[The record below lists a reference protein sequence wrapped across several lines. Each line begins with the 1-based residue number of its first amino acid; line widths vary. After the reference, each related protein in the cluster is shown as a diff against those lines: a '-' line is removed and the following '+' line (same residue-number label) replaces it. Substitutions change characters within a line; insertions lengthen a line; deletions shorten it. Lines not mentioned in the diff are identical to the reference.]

1 MFHGREFS
9 YNLMNSTL
17 LVQEFLS
24 PTDKILQFAK
34 KTALKIPRT
43 QRIMHPWMHS
53 GFSPLAQ
60 QHAFVAMLLC
70 MTRDIR
76 LAITDDVFAQRIEQ
90 RLTELFGR
98 GKQRG

>member
-17 LVQEFLS
+17 LEQEFLTS
-24 PTDKILQFAK
+24 TDKILQFAK
-34 KTALKIPRT
+34 NCFENPENTKENAPSGCTR
-43 QRIMHPWMHS
+43 

-60 QHAFVAMLLC
+60 QHAFVAMLLW

-76 LAITDDVFAQRIEQ
+76 LAITDDVFA
-90 RLTELFGR
+90 
-98 GKQRG
+98 